1 MRPIGAAG
9 HPANRTAGRWVLDA
23 FVAFIA
29 GLAGLPEAYHSANGT
44 APASDH
50 PWGLALALFLSA
62 APLLVRRVWPVP
74 VLGCVLAVSLAV
86 AIDQHTANGL
96 ALLIALYTVTALRPR
111 REALACA
118 AVLELFILGCTI
130 WLAGTSWWYPAIFLS
145 GLVGAA
151 LGLGLY
157 AATRHAY
164 LAELRDRAARLE
176 RERDQQGALA
186 AAAERARIAREMHDI
201 VAHHLTVMVTLS
213 DAAIA
218 VSDASAERSE
228 QATDVMRRVSATGRT
243 ALADTRRLLGV
254 LREPPAGNGNRS
266 AGEAAA
272 EGRQPVPGLAQ
283 LDALIDQVRS
293 AGLDTTLEVRG
304 EAPDVPVGV
313 QLTVYRLVQE
323 ALTNTLKH
331 GGSGARAAVRLRF
344 RPGELLVEVDD
355 DGAGAPPA
363 PPAGPTAASAASAST
378 QATGSTPATAATAG
392 GGLVGMRERA
402 RAYGGDVQAGPRET
416 GGWTVSARLL
426 LDAGDAS

>member
-9 HPANRTAGRWVLDA
+9 HPANRTAGRWVLDVL
-23 FVAFIA
+23 VALIA
-29 GLAGLPEAYHSANGT
+29 AVAGLPEAYHGASAS
-44 APASDH
+44 APATEH

-62 APLLVRRVWPVP
+62 APLLVRRIWPVP
-74 VLGCVLAVSLAV
+74 VLGCVLAVNLAV
-86 AIDQHTANGL
+86 VIDQHTANGL
-96 ALLIALYTVTALRPR
+96 ALLIALYTVAAMRPR

-118 AVLELFILGCTI
+118 AGYELVIVAVTI
-130 WLAGTSWWYPAIFLS
+130 WLAGSSWWYPAIFLS

-157 AATRHAY
+157 SATRHAY

-213 DAAIA
+213 DAAVA
-218 VSDASAERSE
+218 VSDAAPERSE
-228 QATDVMRRVSATGRT
+228 RATDVMRRVSATGRT

-254 LREPPAGNGNRS
+254 LREPPAGRS
-266 AGEAAA
+266 ADNGSQGPGEEAAEA
-272 EGRQPVPGLAQ
+272 RQPVPGLGQ
-283 LDALIDQVRS
+283 LEALIEQVRS

-304 EAPDVPVGV
+304 EAPEVPVGV

-331 GGSGARAAVRLRF
+331 GGAGARATVRLRF
-344 RPGELLVEVDD
+344 QPGEVLVDIDD

-363 PPAGPTAASAASAST
+363 PRPASGSA
-378 QATGSTPATAATAG
+378 PATAG

-402 RAYGGDVQAGPRET
+402 RAYGGDVEAGPREP
-416 GGWTVSARLL
+416 GGWKVSGRLL
-426 LDAGDAS
+426 LDAGDAP